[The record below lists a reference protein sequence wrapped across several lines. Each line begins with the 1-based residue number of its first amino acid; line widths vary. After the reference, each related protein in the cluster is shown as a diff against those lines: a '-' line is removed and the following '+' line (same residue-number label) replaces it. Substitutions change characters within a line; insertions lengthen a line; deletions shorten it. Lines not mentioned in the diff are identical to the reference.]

1 MYCINCGKEI
11 GNLTEVCPYCGFCE
25 RANSSNQESLNKK
38 KSKTA
43 MGVLMAIVL
52 GIWGIIVGLLAYNK
66 DDYER
71 ETFIKGWAFTL
82 VISCV
87 ASILLMAL
95 TFLTIGVVVF
105 IENLSLILF

>member
-25 RANSSNQESLNKK
+25 RANLSNQESLNKK

-82 VISCV
+82 VIFCV
-87 ASILLMAL
+87 ASFLLMG
-95 TFLTIGVVVF
+95 LTILTVGVVV
-105 IENLSLILF
+105 IIQNLSLILL

>member
-11 GNLTEVCPYCGFCE
+11 GNLTDVCPYCGFCE
-25 RANSSNQESLNKK
+25 RANLSNQESLNKK

-43 MGVLMAIVL
+43 IGVLVAIFL
-52 GIWGIIVGLLAYNK
+52 GIWGIIIGLLAYNK

-82 VISCV
+82 VISWI
-87 ASILLMAL
+87 ASMLLMAL

-105 IENLSLILF
+105 IQNLSLILL